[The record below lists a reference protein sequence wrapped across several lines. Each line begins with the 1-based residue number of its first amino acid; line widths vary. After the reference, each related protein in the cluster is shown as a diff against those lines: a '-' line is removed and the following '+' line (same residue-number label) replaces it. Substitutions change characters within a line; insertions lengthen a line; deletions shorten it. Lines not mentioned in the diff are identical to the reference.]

1 MITSSATTVIGFSLQ
16 GNTVPAGEG
25 VLVILDVEGDADAAC
40 LSGLVLSDS
49 GGNALD
55 ATVEDCTTIS
65 ISGDDCPEGYDE
77 CGVCG
82 GDNSSCADCAGV
94 PNGGAVEDE
103 CGVCDGPGAT
113 YECVNG
119 DVVCNASD
127 CEDQP
132 GGTVEVHYD
141 SDADIAG
148 FEFNVEGVTVT
159 AVSGGAAEACLL
171 YTSPSP
177 RD

>member
-55 ATVEDCTTIS
+55 ATVEDCTTIVVGS
-65 ISGDDCPEGYDE
+65 EPALPSVTINSPEDSANIYGMDIDVSVSGSNLMDGDHYHAYLDGTLAGMFYEDNFTISNVAYGDHILNVVVADGVHQDYEHPE
-77 CGVCG
+77 
-82 GDNSSCADCAGV
+82 
-94 PNGGAVEDE
+94 
-103 CGVCDGPGAT
+103 
-113 YECVNG
+113 
-119 DVVCNASD
+119 ASD
-127 CEDQP
+127 
-132 GGTVEVHYD
+132 
-141 SDADIAG
+141 
-148 FEFNVEGVTVT
+148 
-159 AVSGGAAEACLL
+159 CLL